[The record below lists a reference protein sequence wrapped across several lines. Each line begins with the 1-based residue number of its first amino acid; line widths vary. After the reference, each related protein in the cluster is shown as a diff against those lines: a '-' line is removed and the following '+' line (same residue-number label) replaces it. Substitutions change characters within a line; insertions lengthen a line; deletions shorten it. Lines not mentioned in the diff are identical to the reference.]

1 MSLPHTHQ
9 PRYTSVIFSLFPI
22 YGHHVE
28 ILSSV
33 LLTTLYIMDI
43 SELRHQNYCGD
54 MRVGEFLLLCPQ
66 NLGRALIRDL
76 SLHSLLILSFL
87 LEILIELQVEKT
99 DLIH

>member
-9 PRYTSVIFSLFPI
+9 PRYTSVIFSLFPV

-33 LLTTLYIMDI
+33 LLPTLQTSLALNI
-43 SELRHQNYCGD
+43 SELHHQNYCGD

-87 LEILIELQVEKT
+87 LEILIELQV
-99 DLIH
+99 

>member
-33 LLTTLYIMDI
+33 LLPTLRTSLALYI
-43 SELRHQNYCGD
+43 SELHHQNYCGD

-87 LEILIELQVEKT
+87 LEILIELQV
-99 DLIH
+99 

>member
-33 LLTTLYIMDI
+33 LLPTLQTSLALNI
-43 SELRHQNYCGD
+43 SELHHQNYCGD

-87 LEILIELQVEKT
+87 LEILIELQV
-99 DLIH
+99 